1 MPGEPGPVGPPGPP
15 GNELMVKLKMTN
27 AITTEKKQTFLYVII
42 FLLCDLGFP
51 GPAGMPGPQEIKGNR
66 GDTGGAGQISFIV
79 LLYVSSISE
88 VEGRSYSQ
96 KYFFNFTDSP

>member
-42 FLLCDLGFP
+42 FLQRDLGFP
-51 GPAGMPGPQEIKGNR
+51 GPAGMPGPQGIKGNR

-79 LLYVSSISE
+79 LLHVSSISE
-88 VEGRSYSQ
+88 IGGRSYSQ
-96 KYFFNFTDSP
+96 KYFF